1 MKKFIFRIAILCLVL
16 TSSQLSAQELKPQ
29 LTHRPG
35 GMWQFYPAENRN
47 EDAPNILLIGDSV
60 LSGFCEGVIEGLD
73 GVANVDYWLT
83 PMHLTSEQI
92 HTDLSSV
99 VSFRDYDVIQFN
111 IGLHGWQQDRMTA
124 EEYPKAIKAYVKT
137 IKKNAKQSE
146 LIWVTVTPVT
156 EDGVMALNAEIN
168 PVIINKNESA
178 AKVMTKN
185 KITINDLYT
194 LVVDR
199 LDLAKLDRFHWTDE
213 GSKLMSDQSIIYIKK
228 ALE

>member
-1 MKKFIFRIAILCLVL
+1 MKKIIFRIVILCLAL
-16 TSSQLSAQELKPQ
+16 TCSQLSAQDLKPQ

-73 GVANVDYWLT
+73 DVANVDYWLT

-92 HTDLSSV
+92 FDDLISV

-111 IGLHGWQQDRMTA
+111 IGLHGWQADRMTSEA
-124 EEYPKAIKAYVKT
+124 YPAAIKEYVKT
-137 IKKNAKQSE
+137 IKKNAKKSK
-146 LIWVTVTPVT
+146 LIWATVTPVT

-168 PVIINKNESA
+168 PVIVDKNESA
-178 AKVMTKN
+178 AKVMAKY
-185 KITINDLYT
+185 KVTINDLYG

-199 LDLAKLDRFHWTDE
+199 LDLAKLDRFHWTEE